1 MGISGSGKQPNG
13 SNMRRKRDIII
24 SGFSKLLKEEKL
36 KLVAE
41 YFENPGEVVSLLKSF
56 WHSDAS
62 QQKLFDEFSENTIS
76 NFYIPYGVVPN
87 VKINGRT
94 YMVPMV
100 IEESSVVA
108 AASSSA
114 KFWSE
119 RGGFHSEIIS
129 TKKVGQVHFSWTGAS
144 LSLFQLMP
152 QIREHLVNSVTHLT
166 KNMEKRGGGIL
177 DIELIDMTDQIPTYY
192 QLLVTFET
200 KDSMGA
206 NFINSVLEEFGQS
219 LKVFMAEQIQFT
231 DSDRQLEIIMAILS
245 NYTPECIV
253 KTWVECPF
261 SELDT
266 VDEQLDGI
274 AFARK
279 FQTAVRIAQVDVYR
293 ATTHNKGIYNGIDA
307 VAIATGNDFR
317 AIEAAGHAYA
327 ARSGRYQSLSY
338 VECTDDLFRFVL
350 EVPMAVGT
358 VGGLTSLHP
367 LAKQSLEM
375 LGNPTAPELM
385 MIASTM
391 GLANNFSAVKS
402 LTTKGIQAGH
412 MKMHLF
418 NILNHFKANEQE
430 KKAAIEYF
438 KDQTVSFANVETY
451 IASLRK

>member
-266 VDEQLDGI
+266 VDEKLDGI